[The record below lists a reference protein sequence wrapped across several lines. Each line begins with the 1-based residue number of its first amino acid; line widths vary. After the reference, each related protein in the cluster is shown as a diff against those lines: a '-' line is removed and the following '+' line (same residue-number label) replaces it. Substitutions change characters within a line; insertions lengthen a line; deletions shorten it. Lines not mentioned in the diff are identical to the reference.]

1 MGRRRAR
8 LWALFQCCIPK
19 AKAKTRKN
27 LASAQVLEAE
37 RPEELATSTEELNI
51 CREQLLAR
59 EEEIALLNAE
69 QNNIMLLVEHLECR
83 VSRYIPSLETTAG
96 KWQAQSPDGMTNELE
111 VLQALKSLFEHHKA
125 LDKKRTR
132 DEDLAQVIELQDIIE
147 KKSREQREMRDRLAA
162 LSAHVTELEKDLDTA
177 RKDLLKSKEA
187 NVKLQQDVRE
197 AMAQK
202 EDMEKRITTLEKRY
216 LAAQRKAT
224 SVHNLHDKL
233 ENEIANKDSMHRQ
246 KEDKDRQLQECLEL
260 AEQKLQQMLT
270 EVVAELTP
278 RVAVLSEAKQREK
291 MNEEHNEH
299 SSDTVDKLLSVS
311 DERLQLHLKERMAAL
326 EDKVQPL
333 KDQDRELKQQ
343 ASMLANVGQLF
354 KSDKGVSDGEGDR
367 DTLFSMP
374 ALLSPSGPAVAKT
387 LAMRIQEQLDKI
399 NEEIWFI
406 QKDKENTDQR
416 AEGIESRVGSGSFSN
431 LRRFESSSSLNLDP
445 ASSHAGSFPPS
456 RGRSMPER
464 RQPSPEPEEDKGGF
478 MTLKKISF
486 KVTRNLVSLHF
497 FACIYQ
503 PSDLRKHCRK
513 DSGSRAPVQAAQCP
527 GALLLGTAE
536 QRHHPGVG
544 ALGVPLARSVACF
557 ALLLPAIQEEV
568 EDDTIKCETSTSTS
582 LRSFRLDRLTGSLRT
597 ASDEDIRDA
606 HNATGSQ
613 DGPRGN
619 PSNSNSS
626 QKAPKKKGIKSS
638 IGRWFGKKEK
648 SRPGHTSKEA
658 LGPDHY
664 RLFHGPCNPELSP
677 EMSQAPGSLLPAPAR
692 DQSLF
697 RGHWAQAAYG
707 ELATSTE
714 EELNVCREQLV
725 AREEEIALLNAERNN
740 TRLLL
745 EHMEFLVSR
754 YTPSLQTTVG
764 KWQAQSPDGMTS
776 ELEVLKSLKILFEH
790 HKALDKKRTRD
801 EDLAQVIELK
811 EIIKKKSREQREMK
825 DRLAALSAHVTE
837 LEKDLDTARKDLL
850 KSKEVKVKL
859 QQDIHEKRSL
869 VNRVARQTLRQMGAI
884 VANVTFEAMAQKEDM
899 EKRITTLEKRYLAA
913 QRKAIS
919 VHNLHDKL
927 ENEIANKDSMHRQK
941 EDKDRQLQECL
952 ELAEQKLQQMLTE
965 VVAELAQPVAALS
978 KVQPLKDQ
986 DRERRQQASV
996 LANVG
1001 QLFKS
1006 DKGVSDGEGDRDTLF
1021 SMPRSQADAK
1031 TPAGRIQKQLD
1042 RINEESWLIQK
1053 DKEKTDQWAEGIESR
1068 VGSGSFSNLR
1078 RFNSS
1083 SSLNLDPASSHA
1095 GSFPPSRGR
1104 SMPERRQPSP
1114 EPEEDKLGFMTLK
1127 KIRTRAAVL
1136 QFRQLSAREP
1146 FCWAQQ
1152 SSTITLGLVPWVCR
1166 SPALWPALP
1175 SCLLLANFTLTSLP
1189 QLPAIQEE
1197 VEDDTIKCETSTS
1210 ASLRSFRV
1218 DRLTGSLRTASDE
1231 DIRDA
1236 HKPPPA
1242 ELPSAT
1248 GSQDGPRGNPS
1259 NSNSSQK
1266 APKKKGIK
1274 SSIGRWFG
1282 KKEKSRPGHTSKEAL
1297 GPDHYRLFHG
1307 PCNPELSPEMSQA
1320 PGSLLPA
1327 PARDQSLFRGHWAQ
1341 AACGELATSTEEELN
1356 VCREQLFAREEEIAL
1371 LNAERNN
1378 TRLLLEHMEF
1388 LVSRYTPSLQTTV
1401 GKWQAQSPDGMTSEL
1416 EVLKSL
1422 KILFEHH
1429 KALDKKRTRDEDL
1442 AQVIELKEII
1452 KKKSREQREMKDRL
1466 AALSAHVT
1474 ELEKDLDT
1482 ARKDLLKSKEVKVK
1496 LQQDI
1501 REAMAQ
1507 KEDMEKRITT
1517 LEKRYLAAQRKAI
1530 SVHNL
1535 HDKLENEIANKDS
1548 MHRQKEDKDRQLQE
1562 CLELAEQKLQQML
1575 TEVVAELAQPVAA
1588 LSKVQPL
1595 KDQDRER
1602 EQQASMLA
1610 NVGQLFKSDKGV
1622 SDGEGDRVTLFSMP
1636 ALLSPRGQADA
1647 KTPAGRIQKQLDRIN
1662 EESWFIQKDK
1672 ENTDQRAEGIES
1684 RVGSGSFSN
1693 LRRFESSSSLNLDPA
1708 SSHAGSFPPSR
1719 GRSMPERRQ
1728 PSPEPEEDKLGFMTL
1743 KKIRTRAAVL
1753 QFRQLSAREPFCW
1766 AQQSSA
1772 ITLGLVPWVC
1782 RSPALWP
1789 ALPSCLWL
1797 ANFTLT
1803 SLPQLPA
1810 IQEEVEDDT
1819 IKCETSTSASLRS
1832 FRLDRLTGSL
1842 RTASDEDIRDARN
1855 TTGSQDGPGGNPSNS
1870 NSSQDSLQKAPKKKG
1885 IKSSIGRWF
1894 GKKEKGRPGH
1904 TSKEALGPEVLP
1916 YCPSVPLSHMFLAF
1930 AVPFV
1935 EDTLPPSSEE
1945 DRNEILSVKCQV
1957 TYPFLRGLP

>member
-1 MGRRRAR
+1 
-8 LWALFQCCIPK
+8 
-19 AKAKTRKN
+19 
-27 LASAQVLEAE
+27 
-37 RPEELATSTEELNI
+37 ELATSTEELNI

-69 QNNIMLLVEHLECR
+69 RNNIMLLVEHLECR

-216 LAAQRKAT
+216 LAAQRKAI

-299 SSDTVDKLLSVS
+299 SSDTVDKFLSVS

-333 KDQDRELKQQ
+333 KDQDREREQQ
-343 ASMLANVGQLF
+343 ASVLANAGQLF
-354 KSDKGVSDGEGDR
+354 ESDKGVSDGEGDR
-367 DTLFSMP
+367 DTLFSAP

-387 LAMRIQEQLDKI
+387 LAMRIQEQLDRI

-431 LRRFESSSSLNLDP
+431 LRRFESSSSLN
-445 ASSHAGSFPPS
+445 
-456 RGRSMPER
+456 M
-464 RQPSPEPEEDKGGF
+464 
-478 MTLKKISF
+478 
-486 KVTRNLVSLHF
+486 
-497 FACIYQ
+497 
-503 PSDLRKHCRK
+503 
-513 DSGSRAPVQAAQCP
+513 
-527 GALLLGTAE
+527 
-536 QRHHPGVG
+536 
-544 ALGVPLARSVACF
+544 
-557 ALLLPAIQEEV
+557 
-568 EDDTIKCETSTSTS
+568 
-582 LRSFRLDRLTGSLRT
+582 
-597 ASDEDIRDA
+597 
-606 HNATGSQ
+606 
-613 DGPRGN
+613 
-619 PSNSNSS
+619 
-626 QKAPKKKGIKSS
+626 
-638 IGRWFGKKEK
+638 
-648 SRPGHTSKEA
+648 
-658 LGPDHY
+658 
-664 RLFHGPCNPELSP
+664 
-677 EMSQAPGSLLPAPAR
+677 
-692 DQSLF
+692 
-697 RGHWAQAAYG
+697 
-707 ELATSTE
+707 
-714 EELNVCREQLV
+714 
-725 AREEEIALLNAERNN
+725 
-740 TRLLL
+740 
-745 EHMEFLVSR
+745 
-754 YTPSLQTTVG
+754 
-764 KWQAQSPDGMTS
+764 
-776 ELEVLKSLKILFEH
+776 
-790 HKALDKKRTRD
+790 
-801 EDLAQVIELK
+801 
-811 EIIKKKSREQREMK
+811 
-825 DRLAALSAHVTE
+825 
-837 LEKDLDTARKDLL
+837 
-850 KSKEVKVKL
+850 
-859 QQDIHEKRSL
+859 
-869 VNRVARQTLRQMGAI
+869 
-884 VANVTFEAMAQKEDM
+884 
-899 EKRITTLEKRYLAA
+899 
-913 QRKAIS
+913 
-919 VHNLHDKL
+919 
-927 ENEIANKDSMHRQK
+927 
-941 EDKDRQLQECL
+941 
-952 ELAEQKLQQMLTE
+952 
-965 VVAELAQPVAALS
+965 
-978 KVQPLKDQ
+978 
-986 DRERRQQASV
+986 
-996 LANVG
+996 
-1001 QLFKS
+1001 
-1006 DKGVSDGEGDRDTLF
+1006 
-1021 SMPRSQADAK
+1021 
-1031 TPAGRIQKQLD
+1031 
-1042 RINEESWLIQK
+1042 
-1053 DKEKTDQWAEGIESR
+1053 
-1068 VGSGSFSNLR
+1068 
-1078 RFNSS
+1078 
-1083 SSLNLDPASSHA
+1083 DPASSHA

-1152 SSTITLGLVPWVCR
+1152 SSAITLGLVPWVCR

-1197 VEDDTIKCETSTS
+1197 VEDDTIKCETSSST
-1210 ASLRSFRV
+1210 SLRSFHL
-1218 DRLTGSLRTASDE
+1218 DRLTGSLHIASDE

-1236 HKPPPA
+1236 DKKDPA
-1242 ELPSAT
+1242 F
-1248 GSQDGPRGNPS
+1248 
-1259 NSNSSQK
+1259 SS
-1266 APKKKGIK
+1266 GIETK
-1274 SSIGRWFG
+1274 SLSEERSL
-1282 KKEKSRPGHTSKEAL
+1282 EY
-1297 GPDHYRLFHG
+1297 HYRLFHG

-1341 AACGELATSTEEELN
+1341 AAYGELATSTEEELN
-1356 VCREQLFAREEEIAL
+1356 ICREQLFAREEEIAL

-1401 GKWQAQSPDGMTSEL
+1401 GKWQAQSSDGMTSEL

-1602 EQQASMLA
+1602 EQQASVLA
-1610 NVGQLFKSDKGV
+1610 NVGQLFKTDKGV
-1622 SDGEGDRVTLFSMP
+1622 SDGEGDRDTLFSMP
-1636 ALLSPRGQADA
+1636 ALLSPRGESDA
-1647 KTPAGRIQKQLDRIN
+1647 KTPAGKIQRQLDRIN
-1662 EESWFIQKDK
+1662 EEIWLIQKDK
-1672 ENTDQRAEGIES
+1672 EKTDQWAEGIES

-1693 LRRFESSSSLNLDPA
+1693 LPRFNSSSSLNLDPA

-1728 PSPEPEEDKLGFMTL
+1728 PSPEREEDKLGFMTL
-1743 KKIRTRAAVL
+1743 PADGALLGPSCRTRAAVL

-1789 ALPSCLWL
+1789 ALPSCLLL

-1842 RTASDEDIRDARN
+1842 RTASNEDIKDTRN

>member
-1 MGRRRAR
+1 MDH
-8 LWALFQCCIPK
+8 
-19 AKAKTRKN
+19 
-27 LASAQVLEAE
+27 SANILNQGSREMTIQ
-37 RPEELATSTEELNI
+37 ELATSTEELNI

-69 QNNIMLLVEHLECR
+69 RNNIMLLVEHLECR

-132 DEDLAQVIELQDIIE
+132 DEDLAQVIDLQDIIE

-177 RKDLLKSKEA
+177 RKDLHKSKEA

-216 LAAQRKAT
+216 LAAQRKAI

-270 EVVAELTP
+270 EVVAEVAQ

-333 KDQDRELKQQ
+333 KDQDRTLEQQ
-343 ASMLANVGQLF
+343 ASVLVNLGQVF
-354 KSDKGVSDGEGDR
+354 ESDKGVSDGEGDR
-367 DTLFSMP
+367 DTLFSAP

-387 LAMRIQEQLDKI
+387 LAMRIQEQLDRI

-464 RQPSPEPEEDKGGF
+464 RQPSPEPEEDKLGF
-478 MTLKKISF
+478 MTL
-486 KVTRNLVSLHF
+486 
-497 FACIYQ
+497 
-503 PSDLRKHCRK
+503 

-568 EDDTIKCETSTSTS
+568 EDDTIKCETSSSTS
-582 LRSFRLDRLTGSLRT
+582 LRSFHLDRLTGSLHI

-606 HNATGSQ
+606 DNATGSQ
-613 DGPRGN
+613 DGPGGN

-626 QKAPKKKGIKSS
+626 QDSLQKAPKKKGITSS
-638 IGRWFGKKEK
+638 IGRWFGRKEK
-648 SRPGHTSKEA
+648 GRPGHTSKEA

-714 EELNVCREQLV
+714 EELNVCREQLL

-740 TRLLL
+740 ITLLL
-745 EHMEFLVSR
+745 EHLEFLVSR

-764 KWQAQSPDGMTS
+764 NWQAQSPASMTS

-801 EDLAQVIELK
+801 EDLAQVVELK
-811 EIIKKKSREQREMK
+811 EIIKKKSQEQREMR

-859 QQDIHEKRSL
+859 QQDVRD
-869 VNRVARQTLRQMGAI
+869 
-884 VANVTFEAMAQKEDM
+884 AMAQKEDM

-965 VVAELAQPVAALS
+965 VVAELAQRVAALS

-986 DRERRQQASV
+986 DRQRRQQASV

-1001 QLFKS
+1001 QLFET
-1006 DKGVSDGEGDRDTLF
+1006 DKGVSDGEGDRVTLF
-1021 SMPRSQADAK
+1021 SMPALLSPRSQADAK

-1042 RINEESWLIQK
+1042 RINEESWL
-1053 DKEKTDQWAEGIESR
+1053 
-1068 VGSGSFSNLR
+1068 
-1078 RFNSS
+1078 
-1083 SSLNLDPASSHA
+1083 
-1095 GSFPPSRGR
+1095 
-1104 SMPERRQPSP
+1104 
-1114 EPEEDKLGFMTLK
+1114 
-1127 KIRTRAAVL
+1127 
-1136 QFRQLSAREP
+1136 
-1146 FCWAQQ
+1146 
-1152 SSTITLGLVPWVCR
+1152 
-1166 SPALWPALP
+1166 
-1175 SCLLLANFTLTSLP
+1175 
-1189 QLPAIQEE
+1189 
-1197 VEDDTIKCETSTS
+1197 
-1210 ASLRSFRV
+1210 
-1218 DRLTGSLRTASDE
+1218 
-1231 DIRDA
+1231 
-1236 HKPPPA
+1236 
-1242 ELPSAT
+1242 
-1248 GSQDGPRGNPS
+1248 
-1259 NSNSSQK
+1259 
-1266 APKKKGIK
+1266 
-1274 SSIGRWFG
+1274 
-1282 KKEKSRPGHTSKEAL
+1282 
-1297 GPDHYRLFHG
+1297 
-1307 PCNPELSPEMSQA
+1307 
-1320 PGSLLPA
+1320 
-1327 PARDQSLFRGHWAQ
+1327 
-1341 AACGELATSTEEELN
+1341 
-1356 VCREQLFAREEEIAL
+1356 
-1371 LNAERNN
+1371 
-1378 TRLLLEHMEF
+1378 
-1388 LVSRYTPSLQTTV
+1388 
-1401 GKWQAQSPDGMTSEL
+1401 
-1416 EVLKSL
+1416 
-1422 KILFEHH
+1422 
-1429 KALDKKRTRDEDL
+1429 
-1442 AQVIELKEII
+1442 
-1452 KKKSREQREMKDRL
+1452 
-1466 AALSAHVT
+1466 
-1474 ELEKDLDT
+1474 
-1482 ARKDLLKSKEVKVK
+1482 
-1496 LQQDI
+1496 
-1501 REAMAQ
+1501 
-1507 KEDMEKRITT
+1507 
-1517 LEKRYLAAQRKAI
+1517 
-1530 SVHNL
+1530 
-1535 HDKLENEIANKDS
+1535 
-1548 MHRQKEDKDRQLQE
+1548 
-1562 CLELAEQKLQQML
+1562 
-1575 TEVVAELAQPVAA
+1575 
-1588 LSKVQPL
+1588 
-1595 KDQDRER
+1595 
-1602 EQQASMLA
+1602 
-1610 NVGQLFKSDKGV
+1610 
-1622 SDGEGDRVTLFSMP
+1622 
-1636 ALLSPRGQADA
+1636 
-1647 KTPAGRIQKQLDRIN
+1647 
-1662 EESWFIQKDK
+1662 IQKDK

-1719 GRSMPERRQ
+1719 GRSMPKRRQ
-1728 PSPEPEEDKLGFMTL
+1728 PSPEPEEDKLGFLTL

-1789 ALPSCLWL
+1789 ALPSCLLL

-1810 IQEEVEDDT
+1810 LQEEVEDDT

-1842 RTASDEDIRDARN
+1842 CTASDEDIRDAHN
-1855 TTGSQDGPGGNPSNS
+1855 ATGSQAGPGGNPSKS

-1885 IKSSIGRWF
+1885 ITSSIGRWF

-1904 TSKEALGPEVLP
+1904 ASKEALGPVDRPYSAETRPARRLP
-1916 YCPSVPLSHMFLAF
+1916 ALRLVCFLNTSVEQERTKPARTKIAINNF
-1930 AVPFV
+1930 
-1935 EDTLPPSSEE
+1935 
-1945 DRNEILSVKCQV
+1945 
-1957 TYPFLRGLP
+1957 